1 MSEGEANNA
10 KSKFVKP
17 PVQLTDKRLQSST
30 LHLSIKLLLYR
41 SLISIFNKNR
51 FLKIQYALHSNNNT
65 LLNDRFAR
73 RHGILE
79 IAYQLGMLEK
89 PVLSQEFI
97 QQRFNK
103 NAILY
108 DHIVT
113 NENYNYYELDILVK
127 ALRHFISK
135 LPVEKRKILDL
146 GCGTGLVGRKL
157 KSDEYEA
164 DLTGVDISKKMIEI
178 CKYSSNYSNVFESDI
193 SVYLNNNLEKY
204 NIIVACSVIQF
215 FTPDKLNELVRL
227 SKSNLEDNG
236 ILIFTFDVCSKKEF
250 QINQKLFGEH
260 SVNLI
265 EQIGNQNFNYVLLLP
280 IKENRVENG
289 KQVEGGLAIFSNSPI
304 HY

>member
-1 MSEGEANNA
+1 MWA
-10 KSKFVKP
+10 KERQIMQKNKFVEP
-17 PVQLTDKRLQSST
+17 SPGYRQRLQSST
-30 LHLSIKLLLYR
+30 FHLLIKLLLYR
-41 SLISIFNKNR
+41 CLISIFKKNR
-51 FLKIQYALHSNNNT
+51 FLKIQYALNSNNNT

-89 PVLSQEFI
+89 PQLSLEFI

-103 NAILY
+103 IAILY
-108 DHIVT
+108 DHIILK
-113 NENYNYYELDILVK
+113 NKNYYELDILVT
-127 ALRHFISK
+127 ACRHFIQK

-157 KSDEYEA
+157 KSDEYKA
-164 DLTGVDISKKMIEI
+164 DLTGVDISKKMIEL
-178 CKYSSNYSNVFESDI
+178 CKSSSNYSNVFESDI
-193 SVYLNNNLEKY
+193 TCYLNNNLEKY

-215 FTPDKLNELVRL
+215 FTPDKLNELVRQ
-227 SKSNLEDNG
+227 SKSNLQDNG
-236 ILIFTFDVCSKKEF
+236 ILIFTFDVCSNKEF
-250 QINQKLFGEH
+250 LINEKLFGEH

-265 EQIGNQNFNYVLLLP
+265 TQIGNQNFNYVLLLP
-280 IKENRVENG
+280 IYESRVENG